1 MPEEGKFKNKYR
13 ISSARLKGYDY
24 AQAGFYFVTICVKD
38 RIECFGE
45 IKNGEMIL
53 NKYGYITEKQWQ
65 WLADQYLYVKL
76 DDYVVMSNH
85 VHGIL
90 VIDFPV
96 GTGRNLSLQSVPR
109 DLSLPKLRR
118 DQTMT
123 GRDLSLP
130 SVHIKS
136 LSDLM
141 GAFKTTSS
149 KLIHQS
155 GFVDFA
161 WQRSFYDHIIRTEK
175 SLYKIRRYI
184 YYNPLKWELDRNNQE
199 NLLM

>member
-1 MPEEGKFKNKYR
+1 MPEEEGKFKNKYR
-13 ISSARLKGYDY
+13 VSSPRLKGYNY
-24 AQAGFYFVTICVKD
+24 AQGGFYFVTICTKN
-38 RIECFGE
+38 RIEYFGD

-53 NKYGYITEKQWQ
+53 NKYGQAAEKQWQ
-65 WLADQYLYVKL
+65 WLADQYSYVKL
-76 DDYVVMSNH
+76 DDCVVMPNH

-90 VIDFPV
+90 VIDSPNVVNAV
-96 GTGRNLSLQSVPR
+96 GTGRDAASVG
-109 DLSLPKLRR
+109 
-118 DQTMT
+118 T
-123 GRDLSLP
+123 GRDLSLQLI
-130 SVHIKS
+130 HIKS

-175 SLYKIRRYI
+175 SLDKIRRYI
-184 YYNPLKWELDRNNQE
+184 YYNPAKWELDRNNSE